1 MKNIFESN
9 DFENELTNMIEET
22 KNDIENGDVI
32 IIGNTEETETL
43 EMFV

>member
-22 KNDIENGDVI
+22 KNDIENCDI
-32 IIGNTEETETL
+32 ITIGNTEETETL
-43 EMFV
+43 EMFA